1 MANALWDVFTLLGP
15 TGSLWE
21 QYSQLG
27 ESDRREF
34 QKMTVDEFMDAPLA
48 SLRRYLSVFSKLRKW
63 CIDRGLQLHELNPV
77 QLSLWLHSLKTRGP
91 TVAHHYFWSLN
102 WMKEH

>member
-1 MANALWDVFTLLGP
+1 
-15 TGSLWE
+15 
-21 QYSQLG
+21 
-27 ESDRREF
+27 
-34 QKMTVDEFMDAPLA
+34 MTVDEFMDAPLS
-48 SLRRYLSVFSKLRKW
+48 SLRRYLSVFAKLRKW

-102 WMKEH
+102 WLKEHVGLSLPLDHKRVRAQAVIPSSHQPTPAAPLTLKL